1 MKVFQMNFIHAAAV
15 GFLILTSS
23 ASAQDA
29 KLSDFPFWQK
39 MSGWWASE
47 NTYFTADMDYTVR
60 SYNSLVHI
68 ELDGTQ
74 FRESEHRFY
83 PAGIATT
90 RYGKGLMAED
100 EGIELIIVTTGELV
114 DEDGTLGKIR
124 MDHSSGAYD
133 PSVVYKVLGDDD
145 GVRVRPNAK
154 TGVDTY
160 RMYFNFTTPNHRF
173 RQNFGIIYDE
183 DEDFGGLRAF
193 ILYRDKRIERSDFK
207 AQQAEYRARHNV
219 KVISTADPNQ
229 PGQSWVR
236 RLDD

>member
-1 MKVFQMNFIHAAAV
+1 MKLFHTIAAF
-15 GFLILTSS
+15 GFLVLAGS

-68 ELDGTQ
+68 ELDGKKFT
-74 FRESEHRFY
+74 ESEHRFY

-90 RYGKGLMAED
+90 RYGNGLMGPG
-100 EGIELIIVTTGELV
+100 EGVELIIITTGELV
-114 DEDGTLGKIR
+114 DDEGTLGNVH
-124 MDHSSGAYD
+124 MDHSSGPFD
-133 PSVVYKVLGDDD
+133 PSVEYRVLSNDD

-154 TGVDTY
+154 TGIDTY

-173 RQNFGIIYDE
+173 RSNVGLLYEEGQDI
-183 DEDFGGLRAF
+183 GGLRAF
-193 ILYRDKRIERSDFK
+193 ILYRDKRMTGDDFK
-207 AQQAEYRARHNV
+207 AKRAEFRARHNV
-219 KVISTADPNQ
+219 KVLRVVDPDN
-229 PGQSWVR
+229 PGKSLVT
-236 RLDD
+236 RLD

>member
-1 MKVFQMNFIHAAAV
+1 MKLFHAVAAFSLFV
-15 GFLILTSS
+15 LASG

-68 ELDGTQ
+68 ELDGTK

-90 RYGKGLMAED
+90 RYGEGLMGPD
-100 EGIELIIVTTGELV
+100 EGVELIIVTTGELV
-114 DEDGTLGKIR
+114 DDKGTLGNIH
-124 MDHSSGAYD
+124 MDHSSGPFD
-133 PSVVYKVLGDDD
+133 PSVEYRVLSDDD

-173 RQNFGIIYDE
+173 RSNVGLLYE
-183 DEDFGGLRAF
+183 DGQDIGGLRAF
-193 ILYRDKRIERSDFK
+193 ILYRDKRIE
-207 AQQAEYRARHNV
+207 QANFNAKHAEFRARHNV
-219 KVISTADPNQ
+219 KVLRVVDPDS
-229 PGQSWVR
+229 PGKSLVT
-236 RLDD
+236 RLD

>member
-1 MKVFQMNFIHAAAV
+1 MKLFQTIAAFGLLVMA
-15 GFLILTSS
+15 SS
-23 ASAQDA
+23 ASAQEA

-60 SYNSLVHI
+60 SYNSLVYI

-90 RYGKGLMAED
+90 RYGKGLMAEG
-100 EGIELIIVTTGELV
+100 EGIELVVVTTGELI
-114 DEDGTLGKIR
+114 DDAGTLGNIKS
-124 MDHSSGAYD
+124 DHAGAPED
-133 PSVVYKVLGDDD
+133 PSVVYSILSDND
-145 GVRVRPNAK
+145 GVRLKPNPK

-183 DEDFGGLRAF
+183 DDDVGGLRAF
-193 ILYRDKRIERSDFK
+193 ILYRDKRIERADFK
-207 AQQAEYRARHNV
+207 TKRAEFIARHNV
-219 KVISTADPNQ
+219 KVISVADPDK
-229 PGQSWVR
+229 PGQSLVS
-236 RLDD
+236 RLDK

>member
-1 MKVFQMNFIHAAAV
+1 MRLIPALAAFGLVVLAH
-15 GFLILTSS
+15 S

-60 SYNSLVHI
+60 AYNSLVHI
-68 ELDGTQ
+68 ELDGKKFT
-74 FRESEHRFY
+74 ESEHRFY

-90 RYGKGLMAED
+90 RYGEGLMGPG
-100 EGIELIIVTTGELV
+100 EGVELIIKTKGELV
-114 DEDGTLGKIR
+114 DGKGTLGNVR
-124 MDHSSGAYD
+124 MDHSSGPFD
-133 PSVVYKVLGDDD
+133 PSVEYRVLSDDD

-173 RQNFGIIYDE
+173 RSNVGLLYE
-183 DEDFGGLRAF
+183 DGQDIGGLRAF
-193 ILYRDKRIERSDFK
+193 ILYRDKRIEQADFN
-207 AQQAEYRARHNV
+207 AMRAEFRARHNV
-219 KVISTADPNQ
+219 KVLRVVDPDN
-229 PGQSWVR
+229 PGKSLVT
-236 RLDD
+236 RLD

>member
-1 MKVFQMNFIHAAAV
+1 MKLFPAVAAFSLFVLA
-15 GFLILTSS
+15 SS

-83 PAGIATT
+83 PAGIAKT
-90 RYGKGLMAED
+90 RYGEGLMGPG
-100 EGIELIIVTTGELV
+100 EGVELIIITTGELI
-114 DEDGTLGKIR
+114 DDDGTLGNVR
-124 MDHSSGAYD
+124 MDHSSGPFD
-133 PSVVYKVLGDDD
+133 PSVEYRVLSTDD

-154 TGVDTY
+154 TGIDTY

-173 RQNFGIIYDE
+173 RSNVGILYEEGE
-183 DEDFGGLRAF
+183 DIGGLRAF
-193 ILYRDKRIERSDFK
+193 ILYRDKRMTRDDFK
-207 AQQAEYRARHNV
+207 AKRAEFRARHNV
-219 KVISTADPNQ
+219 KVLRVVDPDK
-229 PGQSWVR
+229 PGTSLVT
-236 RLDD
+236 RLD